1 MSYPRLTRCIALAA
15 LALFGASLWI
25 VLFPADRT
33 SAAVPPR
40 CEQLYEPGDVW
51 VRWVEDGEGRRHPGV
66 FVGDNE
72 SAGWFGG
79 GPSAYVVHPEAH
91 QAEVVSIFRIT
102 PRTGTD

>member
-1 MSYPRLTRCIALAA
+1 MKGSRLQALRARCGYAA
-15 LALFGASLWI
+15 AMEDDGSPHGFK
-25 VLFPADRT
+25 
-33 SAAVPPR
+33 
-40 CEQLYEPGDVW
+40 EGDEV
-51 VRWVEDGEGRRHPGV
+51 WVEDGEGRRHPGV

-102 PRTGTD
+102 PRTGAD